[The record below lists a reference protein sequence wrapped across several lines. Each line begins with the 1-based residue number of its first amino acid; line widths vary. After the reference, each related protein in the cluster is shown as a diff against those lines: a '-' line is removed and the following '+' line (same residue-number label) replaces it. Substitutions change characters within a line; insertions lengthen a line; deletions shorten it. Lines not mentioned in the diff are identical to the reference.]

1 MLEWAFPRE
10 STWFLCLMS
19 KHKETEAWRMIVPNI
34 ITSEP
39 DIKAKAKTTAQQFF
53 VFPPLSLKNAF
64 NETHLK
70 CNTGPFS

>member
-1 MLEWAFPRE
+1 
-10 STWFLCLMS
+10 
-19 KHKETEAWRMIVPNI
+19 MIVPNI